1 MRMKRIKQRQDY
13 ANKLAPVMKIDQKN
27 RPVTVSTSL
36 SAARPA
42 PRLEK
47 LSSGANCKRVVKSS
61 GKNAHHPKKQVLDNK
76 KEQRGDRNGDSRDT
90 SRRTRSTA
98 AATDTSNS
106 PRCARCRLVQ
116 EQPERKR
123 YHDSCSPSLRGSVY
137 QHDYEEGGGGDYY
150 DSQYTIHIDDDVS
163 TTSDLTVGNTF
174 GGDKDYYAS
183 AVFLTCPAVPNYVSK
198 SWTIRVLDH
207 EKAGDTLWFRIFCNG
222 QRYEYLDLEDTEIL
236 SFVKMTVKVDGR
248 FSFYVETDNG
258 QVVFVESNLILD
270 ILRLLLVQAK
280 THDTVRIPTIYQRDA
295 RESAAIPK
303 KQKTVCWPF
312 SPFMVE
318 PFTKS
323 CERIGEI

>member
-1 MRMKRIKQRQDY
+1 VGSTFRAKRENIHV
-13 ANKLAPVMKIDQKN
+13 NKLAPLVKMDQS
-27 RPVTVSTSL
+27 PPFTASTSL
-36 SAARPA
+36 SLSRPA

-98 AATDTSNS
+98 AAETNS
-106 PRCARCRLVQ
+106 PRCAARRRLVQ
-116 EQPERKR
+116 EPERKR

-207 EKAGDTLWFRIFCNG
+207 EKAGDTLWFRIFYNG
-222 QRYEYLDLEDTEIL
+222 QRYKYFDLEDTEIL
-236 SFVKMTVKVDGR
+236 SFVKSAVKIDGS

-258 QVVFVESNLILD
+258 QVVFVESDLILD
-270 ILRLLLVQAK
+270 VLRLLLEQAN
-280 THDTVRIPTIYQRDA
+280 THDTVRIPSAYQQDA